1 MRRSKIAHMPMGSF
15 FLQQLE
21 FSLQFNPIGLD
32 DAELGLFSS
41 IMIMNA
47 GECRPAPACR
57 PAPIRPAPFNPTR
70 PVSIMYHI
78 QST

>member
-1 MRRSKIAHMPMGSF
+1 MKNSRPLIMNCNLRRSKIAHMPMGSF

-47 GECRPAPACR
+47 GECRPAP
-57 PAPIRPAPFNPTR
+57 IR
-70 PVSIMYHI
+70 PVSIMYQI